1 MRTLG
6 LVVLGA
12 VVSFLVAVAVMGGAI
27 LLGLVAEPGPH
38 QGFELAAVMA
48 AMAIVALGTALV
60 LLIVL
65 AAGGRRKAVQRAAV
79 VLALLLVAALA
90 APLVF
95 GLATAH
101 GDPTAEDGLGP
112 LAQFLGTL
120 AVPGVLAIL
129 VQWWIVQRGI
139 ARSEKT

>member
-12 VVSFLVAVAVMGGAI
+12 VVSFMVAMAVLGGAI
-27 LLGLVAEPGPH
+27 LLGLVAQPGPH
-38 QGFELAAVMA
+38 QGFELVAVTA
-48 AMAIVALGTALV
+48 AMAIVALGTALI

-65 AAGGRRKAVQRAAV
+65 AAGGRRKAVRRTAV
-79 VLALLLVAALA
+79 VLAILLVAVLA

-112 LAQFLGTL
+112 LAQFLGGL
-120 AVPGVLAIL
+120 AVPGVLAII
-129 VQWWIVQRGI
+129 VQWWIVRRAAG
-139 ARSEKT
+139 TP